1 MRCKNCGS
9 TNEEGRYICQNCGSP
24 LYDENNEIIESG
36 GYLDEYDEDDY
47 DKEYEKKA
55 TKKSIII
62 IAVLAV
68 ILIAVIAGVAFAAS
82 HFGGSKTPETS
93 ESDTM
98 DVSDDYSEPSSSYSF
113 DNTTESTTEKTTE
126 STTEKTT
133 ESTTKTTTTT
143 TTKPSST
150 KPTESKYKVY
160 VDIDGNGNI
169 LGEGEYSKGKKVT
182 LVATPD
188 AGAQFVG
195 WYENGVIVASG
206 TKYSF
211 TVENERRLTAMFQT
225 IPEEVTENVPA
236 ENE

>member
-9 TNEEGRYICQNCGSP
+9 ENEDGRYICQNCGSP
-24 LYDENNEIIESG
+24 LYDENDEIIENG
-36 GYLDEYDEDDY
+36 GYLDEYDEDA
-47 DKEYEKKA
+47 EYEKKA

-68 ILIAVIAGVAFAAS
+68 VLVAVIAGVVFAVS
-82 HFGGSKTPETS
+82 SLGGGKTPETS
-93 ESDTM
+93 GSDNIKA
-98 DVSDDYSEPSSSYSF
+98 SDEYSEASSNNSF
-113 DNTTESTTEKTTE
+113 DTTTEKTTERTTE

-169 LGEGEYSKGKKVT
+169 LGEGEYEKGKKVT
-182 LVATPD
+182 LVATADP
-188 AGAQFVG
+188 GAQFVG

-211 TVENERRLTAMFQT
+211 TVENERHLTALFQKT
-225 IPEEVTENVPA
+225 QEEVTDNEPSENQ
-236 ENE
+236 

>member
-9 TNEEGRYICQNCGSP
+9 ENEEGRYICQNCGSP
-24 LYDENNEIIESG
+24 LYDENDEFMENG
-36 GYLDEYDEDDY
+36 GYYDEYEDD
-47 DKEYEKKA
+47 EEFEKKA

-62 IAVLAV
+62 IV
-68 ILIAVIAGVAFAAS
+68 ILSVILVAIITGVVFAVS
-82 HFGGSKTPETS
+82 SFGGGKTPESS
-93 ESDTM
+93 ESDNIG
-98 DVSDDYSEPSSSYSF
+98 VSDDYSLPSSSSSF
-113 DNTTESTTEKTTE
+113 NSTSETTTESTTE

-133 ESTTKTTTTT
+133 ESTTKPTTTT

-150 KPTESKYKVY
+150 KPTESKYKIYIDV
-160 VDIDGNGNI
+160 DGNGSI
-169 LGEGEYSKGKKVT
+169 LGEGEYSKGKRVT

-211 TVENERRLTAMFQT
+211 TVDNERHLTALFQT
-225 IPEEVTENVPA
+225 IPEEAGDNEPA
-236 ENE
+236 GNE